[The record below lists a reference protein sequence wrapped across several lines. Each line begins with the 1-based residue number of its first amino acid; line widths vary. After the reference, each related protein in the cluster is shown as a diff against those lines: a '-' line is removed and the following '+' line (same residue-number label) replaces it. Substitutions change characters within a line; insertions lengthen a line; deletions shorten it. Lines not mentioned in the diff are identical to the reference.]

1 MFKSLI
7 FSCALVSVD
16 AWHRNV
22 KQDKFQTE
30 AYGVDNQYYGTQGY
44 GGKGG
49 LGHGGNA
56 AWNQATSHNS
66 YRQSGHQGQGHNQWV
81 DNAWNQWGTNNH
93 YDTQKAVD
101 NKWGNQSGKINVTLN
116 SVSGHY
122 DKDYGQQQRG
132 MGYEGHQNVSGEIGY
147 TIGLGGHSFGYAEGT
162 HSFGYDNADDYGY
175 GGWANNLGAFNHGA
189 NYDNFGNQFQE
200 TGRDQYNDARDTSD
214 VKENRRVGAGY
225 GDNEELDADD
235 DRQDQYANTRINVTN
250 RRSGTRNTL
259 DLFAGRGAVR
269 SAGQGVAVGDWTR
282 GDIYDAQR
290 GYGGV
295 VGFGSGFG
303 RGGYGYSNKL
313 DNGVAEVGD
322 ESNSG
327 DKAKG
332 GLYAG
337 YGVLGLGRGYGYGS
351 GAQYG
356 AYGIGLGA
364 RGLGAG
370 LGARGLGAGYG
381 TGYGYGQGRPL
392 GGSNLGRPQ
401 AHGKW

>member
-7 FSCALVSVD
+7 FACALVSVE
-16 AWHRNV
+16 AWHRDV
-22 KQDKFQTE
+22 KQDRFQTE

-44 GGKGG
+44 GGKAKAGY
-49 LGHGGNA
+49 GHGGNA

-132 MGYEGHQNVSGEIGY
+132 MGYEGHQNVSGAIGY
-147 TIGLGGHSFGYAEGT
+147 TIGMGGHSFGYAEGT
-162 HSFGYDNADDYGY
+162 HSFGYDNSDDYGY

-214 VKENRRVGAGY
+214 IKENRRVGGGY

-235 DRQDQYANTRINVTN
+235 DRQDQYANYRIGVTN

-259 DLFAGRGAVR
+259 DLFAGRGAVNA
-269 SAGQGVAVGDWTR
+269 AGRGVAVADWQR

-290 GYGGV
+290 GYGGL
-295 VGFGSGFG
+295 VGYGAGYG
-303 RGGYGYSNKL
+303 RGGYGYSSKL
-313 DNGVAEVGD
+313 DNGVSELGD
-322 ESNSG
+322 ESNTG
-327 DKAKG
+327 DKLKG
-332 GLYAG
+332 YGG
-337 YGVLGLGRGYGYGS
+337 YGVLGLGAGYGYGS
-351 GAQYG
+351 GSVHG
-356 AYGIGLGA
+356 AYGIGGY
-364 RGLGAG
+364 GGY
-370 LGARGLGAGYG
+370 GAGYG
-381 TGYGYGQGRPL
+381 AGYGYGARPL
-392 GGSNLGRPQ
+392 GGSNLGR
-401 AHGKW
+401 GKVAAKW